1 MFERIVVPKGELN
14 SHSSHEGQWRDKSAS
29 DRGGG
34 CAGAGGS
41 RAPCAHLLAVV
52 GVCAETN
59 RTIALTIT
67 HKSTSK
73 PWQVTRT
80 FARGCT
86 LSRGALS

>member
-1 MFERIVVPKGELN
+1 MFERVVVPKGGLN

-34 CAGAGGS
+34 CAGAGGG
-41 RAPCAHLLAVV
+41 RYPCTHLLAVV
-52 GVCAETN
+52 GVRAETN

-73 PWQVTRT
+73 P
-80 FARGCT
+80 
-86 LSRGALS
+86 